1 MGQMTKKPSVT
12 PSARIVSAQM
22 TAFEMSFEKLMELCN
37 FGQSDRDYSGFE
49 GIIKCQGHF
58 YFRSNSQKVV
68 TLVTYLDGI
77 IKMWILPESQ
87 LMILDRN
94 NQTLD
99 LGTENPTL
107 QGALAKMK
115 LISNYIV

>member
-37 FGQSDRDYSGFE
+37 FGKSDRDYSGFE
-49 GIIKCQGHF
+49 GVIKCQGHF
-58 YFRSNSQKVV
+58 YFRSNSQNVV
-68 TLVTYLDGI
+68 TLVTYLEGI
-77 IKMWILPESQ
+77 IKMWIIPESELLIRPKDQ
-87 LMILDRN
+87 PF
-94 NQTLD
+94 D
-99 LGTENPTL
+99 LNTEDPTL